1 MRRRIPLFA
10 CLASRADEGLAAT
23 TGEIELSVVEHAAA
37 RGVRGIRVDPFR
49 RFVLVLVVTQLA
61 WLCAL
66 GYLLA
71 WLLA

>member
-1 MRRRIPLFA
+1 
-10 CLASRADEGLAAT
+10 
-23 TGEIELSVVEHAAA
+23 LSVVEHVAA

-61 WLCAL
+61 WLCVL

-71 WLLA
+71 WLFG

>member
-1 MRRRIPLFA
+1 LFA
-10 CLASRADEGLAAT
+10 ARASGADEDLAAT
-23 TGEIELSVVEHAAA
+23 TGEIALSVVEHAAA

-61 WLCAL
+61 WLCVL

-71 WLLA
+71 WLLG